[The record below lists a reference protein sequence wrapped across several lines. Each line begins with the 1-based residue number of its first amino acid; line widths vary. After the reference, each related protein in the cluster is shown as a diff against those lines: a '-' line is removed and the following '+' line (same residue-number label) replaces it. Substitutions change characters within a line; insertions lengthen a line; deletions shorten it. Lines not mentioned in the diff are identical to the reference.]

1 MTDTFDLIALGGG
14 SGGLAC
20 AQRAAQYGQR
30 AAIIEPKPLGGTC
43 VNVGCVPKKVM
54 WYAADVAH
62 AVHDARGYGIHAS
75 LERIDWPAL
84 KADRDAYVHRLNGIY
99 ERNLEKRGVEYIAGH
114 GRFVDAHT
122 IDIDGRRISAPN
134 IVIATGGQPRIPEL
148 PGAQMGIDS
157 DGFFALAEQPK
168 RVAVVGSGYIGVELA
183 GVFASLGTQADL
195 MIRFDHALRDFD
207 PLIKDGLLVALE
219 DTGVNVV
226 KRFVPAALEGEPGAL
241 TLVAEDGRREGP
253 YDQVLW
259 AIGRDPST
267 RDIGIDTTGVQLDDG
282 GFVQVDKYQCTNV
295 DGVFALGDV
304 TGRAPLTP
312 VAIAAG
318 RRLSDR
324 LFDGQTDRHLNYDN
338 IATVVFSHPTIGTV
352 GMTEPQA
359 RAAHGDDVRV
369 FKSSFTPMYHQL
381 TERKTPC
388 HMKLVTVG
396 AEQKVVGVHVIGPG
410 ADEMLQGFAVAVKM
424 GATKADFDDT
434 VAIHPTSAEEL
445 VTMT

>member
-1 MTDTFDLIALGGG
+1 MIVGN
-14 SGGLAC
+14 C
-20 AQRAAQYGQR
+20 AQRAAQYGAK

-62 AVHDARGYGIHAS
+62 AVHDAPGYGIHAT
-75 LERIDWPAL
+75 LDRIDWAAL
-84 KADRDAYVHRLNGIY
+84 KADRDAYVERLNGIY
-99 ERNLEKRGVEYIAGH
+99 ERNLERRGVTYIAGH

-122 IDIDGRRISAPN
+122 IDIDGRRITAPN
-134 IVIATGGQPRIPEL
+134 IVVATGGAPRFPDI
-148 PGAQMGIDS
+148 PGAELGIDS
-157 DGFFALAEQPK
+157 DGFFALPEQPRK
-168 RVAVVGSGYIGVELA
+168 VAVVGSGYIGVELA
-183 GVFASLGTQADL
+183 GVFASLGTQVDL
-195 MIRFDHALRDFD
+195 VIRKDFALREFD
-207 PLIKDGLLVALE
+207 PMLQEGLLVALA
-219 DTGVNVV
+219 DNNVNVV
-226 KRFVPAALEGEPGAL
+226 KRFVPGSLEGEPGNL
-241 TLVAEDGRREGP
+241 TLVSQDGRRQGD

-259 AIGRDPST
+259 AIGRDPAT
-267 RDIGIDTTGVQLDDG
+267 QDIGAQHAGFELDDS
-282 GFVQVDKYQCTNV
+282 GFIVTDKFQSTNV
-295 DGVFALGDV
+295 EGVYAIGDV
-304 TGRAPLTP
+304 TGREPLTP

-324 LFDGQTDRHLNYDN
+324 LFDGQKDRHLNYDN

-352 GMTEPQA
+352 GMTEPEA
-359 RAAHGDDVRV
+359 RAAYGEDVRIYTS
-369 FKSSFTPMYHQL
+369 KFTPMYHQL

-388 HMKLVTVG
+388 QMKLVTMG
-396 AEQKVVGVHVIGPG
+396 EAEKVVGVHVIGPG

>member
-1 MTDTFDLIALGGG
+1 MTETYDLISLGGG

-20 AQRAAQYGQR
+20 AQRAAQYGAR
-30 AAIIEPKPLGGTC
+30 AAIIEPAPLGGTC

-54 WYAADVAH
+54 WYASDVAH
-62 AVHDARGYGIHAS
+62 SVHDAPGYGIKAS
-75 LERIDWPAL
+75 IESVDWAAL
-84 KADRDAYVHRLNGIY
+84 KADRDAYVKRLNGIY
-99 ERNLEKRGVEYIAGH
+99 ERNLDKRGVEYIAGH

-122 IDIDGRRISAPN
+122 IDIDGRRVTARH
-134 IVIATGGQPRIPEL
+134 IVIATGGRPRVPDL
-148 PGAQMGIDS
+148 PGAELGITS
-157 DGFFALAEQPK
+157 DGFFELPEQPK

-183 GVFASLGTQADL
+183 GVFAGLGSQADL
-195 MIRFDHALRDFD
+195 MIRFDNALRDFD
-207 PLIKDGLLVALE
+207 PMIQEGLLVALA
-219 DTGVNVV
+219 DSGVNVV
-226 KRFVPAALEGEPGAL
+226 PRFVPTAIEGEPGAL
-241 TLVAEDGRREGP
+241 IVCAQDGRKAGP
-253 YDQVLW
+253 YEQVLW
-259 AIGRDPST
+259 AIGRDPAT
-267 RDIGIDTTGVQLDDG
+267 DQIDLQTTGVKLDDA
-282 GFVQVDKYQCTNV
+282 GFVPTDKFQCTNV
-295 DGVFALGDV
+295 EGVYALGDV

-359 RAAHGDDVRV
+359 REQFGDAV
-369 FKSSFTPMYHQL
+369 KTYTSKFTPMYHQL

-388 HMKLVTVG
+388 SMKLVTAG
-396 AEQKVVGVHVIGPG
+396 DDEKVVGVHVIGPG